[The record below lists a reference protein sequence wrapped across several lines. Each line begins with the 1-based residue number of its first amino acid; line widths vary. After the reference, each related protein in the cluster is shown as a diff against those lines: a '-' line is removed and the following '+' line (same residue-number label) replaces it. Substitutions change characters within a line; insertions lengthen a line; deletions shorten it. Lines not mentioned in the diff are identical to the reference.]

1 MGRSG
6 GIVVGDWGHPLVDRE
21 KWGGGGG
28 MGCGIVRGWTRRGI
42 MTEL

>member
-6 GIVVGDWGHPLVDRE
+6 RIVVGEWGHPLGDRE

-28 MGCGIVRGWTRRGI
+28 MGGGIVRGWTRRGI